1 MDTFPSEI
9 RNPKSEMIN
18 LGETLTTTY
27 TFSQGDF
34 DEFAR
39 LSGDDNPIHVDAAF
53 AAQTRFGR
61 TVAHGMLLY
70 GAICG
75 MLSRHFPGATQLE
88 QRFTF
93 PAPTYADEEMTI
105 RLTVTELLPDN
116 QLRLTT
122 TITNPQGQLTCDGE
136 TVIRVPYSEIQNP
149 KSEI

>member
-1 MDTFPSEI
+1 MKFTVGQSF
-9 RNPKSEMIN
+9 KSAR
-18 LGETLTTTY
+18 

-39 LSGDDNPIHVDAAF
+39 LSGDDNPIHVDPAF

-61 TVAHGMLLY
+61 TVSHGMLLY
-70 GAICG
+70 GVICG
-75 MLSRHFPGATQLE
+75 VLSRHFPGAVQLE

-93 PAPTYADEEMTI
+93 PAPTYADEAMTI
-105 RLTVTELLPDN
+105 NLTITELLPDE

-136 TVIRVPYSEIQNP
+136 TVIRVPYSEIQNL

>member
-1 MDTFPSEI
+1 MNWQI
-9 RNPKSEMIN
+9 
-18 LGETLTTTY
+18 GTTIT
-27 TFSQGDF
+27 TNWLFTQADF

-39 LSGDDNPIHVDAAF
+39 LSGDDNPIHVDTAF
-53 AAQTRFGR
+53 AARTRFGR

-75 MLSRHFPGATQLE
+75 VLSRHFPGAAQLE

-105 RLTVTELLPDN
+105 QLTITELLPDN
-116 QLRLTT
+116 QLRLST
-122 TITNPQGQLTCDGE
+122 TIANPQGQLTCDGE
-136 TVIRVPYSEIQNP
+136 TVIRVPYSEIRNP

>member
-39 LSGDDNPIHVDAAF
+39 LSGDDNPIHVDPAF
-53 AAQTRFGR
+53 AARTRFGR

-75 MLSRHFPGATQLE
+75 MLSRHFLGATQLE